1 MELQTQRIQN
11 DAQLSQ
17 YRSDLEELS
26 ALLACFGY
34 RIYPYRDSSLLD
46 FQGLSSNQKNDVSKA
61 LDAYLQTLKSEY
73 LNGEFSAERFV
84 LQFLFRMGIVPSAE
98 VSDTIRNEKYIQ
110 IYSRDQLQIFRSLS
124 CYERCSFTLE
134 QLTTRPWFDLW
145 TRDSLFYYA
154 LFGLASTAL
163 KFIKFTKLRLDFP
176 HHRVT
181 EQESF
186 EGHSF
191 EYKIK
196 SLSGLTRQG
205 KLQAALLIEDWKF

>member
-1 MELQTQRIQN
+1 MELLEVQI
-11 DAQLSQ
+11 DPQLLN

-34 RIYPYRDSSLLD
+34 NIVPYRDAELPD
-46 FQGLSSNQKNDVSKA
+46 FQSLPSNQRTDVSKA
-61 LDAYLQTLKSEY
+61 LNIYLQTLKSEY
-73 LNGEFSAERFV
+73 MSGQFSGEKFV
-84 LQFLFRMGIVPSAE
+84 LQFLFRMGILPSE
-98 VSDTIRNEKYIQ
+98 DLSGSIRNEKYIQ
-110 IYSRDQLQIFRSLS
+110 IYSRDQLQIFRSLD

-145 TRDSLFYYA
+145 SRDNLFYYA

-163 KFIKFTKLRLDFP
+163 KFIKFTKIRLDFP

-186 EGHSF
+186 SNYSF
-191 EYKIK
+191 DYKIK